1 MGISSFVFSWL
12 TNAKPF
18 QSDLLDGLAETM
30 RATRIL
36 KRGKLQRYYKVR
48 LLEAGCLSY
57 PDAVFFDA
65 KYYDTLL
72 PEELLAVAAHEF
84 NHITNRHGEKRY
96 VAVIAPALV
105 ISALVGALVFANYGL
120 LSSSVFFRQSGR
132 FLSSLFFAAFFF
144 PLLLVA
150 SFYFNAKWFRMQ
162 EAQSDHS
169 AVEFANG
176 EALISALEKLR
187 GLRPRKMKRLESRL
201 LPKTYPTLEQ
211 RIVGIR
217 VAMEK
222 KRD

>member
-65 KYYDTLL
+65 KYYDMLL
-72 PEELLAVAAHEF
+72 PEELLAVVAHEF

-120 LSSSVFFRQSGR
+120 LSPFVFLGNQEG
-132 FLSSLFFAAFFF
+132 SSLAYSSLHSSFRFFWLPHSISTPNGSACKKHRVTTAR
-144 PLLLVA
+144 LSLRT
-150 SFYFNAKWFRMQ
+150 AKR
-162 EAQSDHS
+162 
-169 AVEFANG
+169 
-176 EALISALEKLR
+176 
-187 GLRPRKMKRLESRL
+187 
-201 LPKTYPTLEQ
+201 
-211 RIVGIR
+211 
-217 VAMEK
+217 
-222 KRD
+222 